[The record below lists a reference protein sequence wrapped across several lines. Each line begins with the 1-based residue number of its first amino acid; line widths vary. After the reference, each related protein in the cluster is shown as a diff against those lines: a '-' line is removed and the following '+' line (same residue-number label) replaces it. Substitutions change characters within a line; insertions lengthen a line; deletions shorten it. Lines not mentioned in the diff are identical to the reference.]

1 MKRKRAKQETFKL
14 TNAKRE
20 YRCKMRKKTLALLVL
35 LSVIAL
41 FIATPIIVSVAEGNP
56 TKLEAFVKALDYALR
71 GLIEYFKT
79 VIELYKLTIST

>member
-1 MKRKRAKQETFKL
+1 MKRKRAERETLKL
-14 TNAKRE
+14 TNAKHE

-35 LSVIAL
+35 LAVIAL
-41 FIATPIIVSVAEGNP
+41 FIATPAFISLAEGNP